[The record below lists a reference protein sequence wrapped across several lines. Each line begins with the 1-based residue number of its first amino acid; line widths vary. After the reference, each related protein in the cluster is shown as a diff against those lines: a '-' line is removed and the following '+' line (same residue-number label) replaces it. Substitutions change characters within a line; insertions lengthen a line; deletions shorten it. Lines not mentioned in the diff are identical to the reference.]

1 MTTRPVDGRVLH
13 PAVRRSQYQG
23 WEWPWSFATFL
34 GNSLAH
40 GVASS
45 PRPGA
50 VTLWTW
56 VASASGHP
64 ARHSSRLSSLPTAA
78 PPSPFPDAGDG
89 TEASGGPSRKPLP
102 HSDPCWSERKLL
114 WKELRKQGK
123 VLPIPWGRNSPGG
136 TCLAGRATVT

>member
-13 PAVRRSQYQG
+13 LAVRRSQYQG

-78 PPSPFPDAGDG
+78 PPSPFPVLEMGQ
-89 TEASGGPSRKPLP
+89 KPQVALP
-102 HSDPCWSERKLL
+102 ANPY
-114 WKELRKQGK
+114 
-123 VLPIPWGRNSPGG
+123 P
-136 TCLAGRATVT
+136 TVTPAGQKGNCSGKN